1 MLKSLSKDGSQ
12 ALTNAERR
20 TPNAERRTPN
30 AERQA
35 RHAPARQIK
44 REPPSAIAD
53 LPTAAADPSVGTTS

>member
-1 MLKSLSKDGSQ
+1 MPKSLSKDGSQ
-12 ALTNAERR
+12 ALT
-20 TPNAERRTPN
+20 N